1 VSERTAA
8 VIMAAGKSTRMKSA
22 IPKAAHLMCGKPV
35 TRHIIDA
42 CREAEVSDII
52 VVVGYEA
59 EMVKSAL
66 GDDVNYALQ
75 AQQLGT
81 GHACMQAM
89 PLIGPEVS
97 RVLVLPGDCPLL
109 TASTITELLS
119 VHTEGGFSAALL
131 TAILDDAG
139 NYGRIV
145 RDSSGNVSG
154 IVEAKD
160 ATVEQLAIC
169 EMNPAVYCF
178 ARVDLEENLGRISAK
193 NAQGEYYLTDV
204 IGLLV
209 DSGRSVGAVAVE
221 DPLEALGINNRVEL
235 AEAASIM
242 RSRILRDLMLS
253 GVTIVDP
260 ATTHIDAGVC
270 IGPDTTIHPFTI
282 IERGSVIGSG
292 CEIGPYAHLR
302 GVTVADGGKAE
313 G

>member
-22 IPKAAHLMCGKPV
+22 IPKAAHPICGKPV

-42 CREAEVSDII
+42 CREAGIEHVI

-59 EMVKSAL
+59 ELVKAAL
-66 GDDVNYALQ
+66 GDDVSYALQ
-75 AQQLGT
+75 EQQLGT

-89 PLIGPEVS
+89 PLISPEVS

-109 TASTITELLS
+109 TGSTVADLLR
-119 VHTEGGFSAALL
+119 VHTEGGYSAALL

-145 RDSSGNVSG
+145 RDSRGNVCG

-178 ARVDLEENLGRISAK
+178 ARADLEENLGRISSN

-209 DSGRSVGAVAVE
+209 DSGRSVGALAVD

-260 ATTHIDAGVC
+260 ATTHIDAGVRV
-270 IGPDTTIHPFTI
+270 GADTVIQPFTI

-292 CEIGPYAHLR
+292 CEIGPFAHLR
-302 GVTVADGGKAE
+302 GVTVVDGGKAQE
-313 G
+313 